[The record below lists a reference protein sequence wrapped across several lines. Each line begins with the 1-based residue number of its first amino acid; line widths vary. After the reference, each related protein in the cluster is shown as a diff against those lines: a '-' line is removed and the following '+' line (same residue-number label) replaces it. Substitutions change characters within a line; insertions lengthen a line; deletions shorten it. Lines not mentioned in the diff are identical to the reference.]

1 MAKPGRPPIVQGEDT
16 EVLHVRVADT
26 DHDGVCQL
34 SLRWTRDRDRHVSK
48 LDVVREAIKRL
59 LASELA
65 ASGSVSKNS

>member
-1 MAKPGRPPIVQGEDT
+1 
-16 EVLHVRVADT
+16 VADT